1 MYDLWILELI
11 CLITTYYIILTH
23 IRNFSHPVSQVLG
36 GLETIASPSSTHLS
50 LGSLLPSYICVRYIY
65 QMLSTTDWVSM
76 YVPLC
81 PLPETAVE
89 EIKNLK
95 QDSPEAVRK
104 TAFYNCIA

>member
-1 MYDLWILELI
+1 
-11 CLITTYYIILTH
+11 
-23 IRNFSHPVSQVLG
+23 
-36 GLETIASPSSTHLS
+36 
-50 LGSLLPSYICVRYIY
+50 
-65 QMLSTTDWVSM
+65 MLSTTDWVSM

-81 PLPETAVE
+81 PLPETAME